1 MRGGF
6 LGLLV
11 LVVHPVLRMCMD
23 NVDIEE
29 HSAAIHL

>member
-6 LGLLV
+6 RGLLV

-29 HSAAIHL
+29 HSAAIHQ